1 MKTIKNF
8 FFIVATIFLL
18 ATFAC
23 QNGADGNSTEA
34 DSLKNETIDSVQ
46 IDTDNTEINQS
57 ETVAEDADY
66 MAKYVCPMHCEG
78 SGSDK
83 KGMCPKCGMDL
94 IENPDYKKN

>member
-23 QNGADGNSTEA
+23 KNGSNGDSETA
-34 DSLKNETIDSVQ
+34 DSLKNETIDTVQ
-46 IDTDNTEINQS
+46 IDVDNPENNQS

-78 SGSDK
+78 SGSNK
-83 KGMCPKCGMDL
+83 KGMCAKCGMDL
-94 IENPDYKKN
+94 IENPDYKEN